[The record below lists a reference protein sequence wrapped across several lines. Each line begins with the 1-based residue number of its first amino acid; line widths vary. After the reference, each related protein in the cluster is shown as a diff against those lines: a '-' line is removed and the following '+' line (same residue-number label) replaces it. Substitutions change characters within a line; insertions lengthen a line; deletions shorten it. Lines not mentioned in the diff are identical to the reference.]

1 MATIKEIRGNIFE
14 SSCQTLV
21 NTVNCVGVMGRGIA
35 FEYRHRF
42 PEMYQV
48 YATMCARG
56 QLRPGLLHLWKAAE
70 SPWILNFPT
79 KRHWKHP
86 ARMEYIEAGMS
97 KFADSFQSRGITS
110 IAFPELG
117 TSLGGLRWRDVR
129 ESMYR
134 HLKPLANLEVEIYH
148 FDPGAQDS
156 LFDRFHQKVH
166 RFDIQDFKD
175 HLNLPLRQARLIRD
189 AVRSEQITSM
199 RSLQELRGIG
209 EKSLAKIYTFLEPSR
224 PNRLITDAERQPGL
238 DFGGQ

>member
-1 MATIKEIRGNIFE
+1 MATITEIKGNIFE

-21 NTVNCVGVMGRGIA
+21 NTVNCVGVMGKGIA

-42 PEMYQV
+42 PAMYEA

-56 QLRPGLLHLWKAAE
+56 RLRPGLLHLWKQG

-79 KRHWKHP
+79 KRYWKHP
-86 ARMEYIEAGMS
+86 ARMEYIEAGLS
-97 KFADSFQSRGITS
+97 KFAASFQSRGITS

-117 TSLGGLRWRDVR
+117 TNLGGLFWQDVK

-134 HLKPLANLEVEIYH
+134 HLEPLVNLSVEIYH

-156 LFDRFHQKVH
+156 LFDRFYQKVH
-166 RFDIQDFKD
+166 RFDVQDYKNY
-175 HLNLPLRQARLIRD
+175 LNLPARQAQLIRD
-189 AVRSEQITSM
+189 AVHTEQITSM
-199 RSLQELRGIG
+199 RTLQELPGIG
-209 EKSLAKIYTFLEPSR
+209 DKSLEKIYTFLELSR

-238 DFGGQ
+238 DLGG